1 MASRRYYNL
10 FISHSWNYGGAYDG
24 LYRLL
29 RNKSYFKFKDYSVPR
44 DAPIHTAGTA
54 EQLCNAIR
62 NQMAPCSAILVVAGI
77 YSTYSKWIN
86 TEIDLANRG
95 FQNPKPI
102 IAVIPWRQKRIS
114 SIVREAADEV
124 VHWNSKSIVTAIRRN
139 QK

>member
-1 MASRRYYNL
+1 MASRRSYNL
-10 FISHSWNYGGAYDG
+10 FISHSWIYGSAYDG

-44 DAPIHTAGTA
+44 DDPIHTAGTA
-54 EQLCNAIR
+54 EQLRNAIR

-95 FQNPKPI
+95 FQKPKPI
-102 IAVIPWRQKRIS
+102 IAVIPWHQKRIS